1 MAKFL
6 DFPNIKRRLAL
17 SILPGSDVEA
27 PASDRSSGHCLLSM
41 PKMTEIAMR
50 ISRLCWGLLPMSLT
64 LTGCLS
70 PIATREA
77 VQQVEDTFAAHRAEL
92 DELATTA
99 IAELE
104 RSGESA
110 LKLPDQPFYDRAW
123 LRRHLAVKRSRWTLS
138 LRSFIC
144 RWCTSTPMN
153 RKTSTIPVRM
163 AAGSSSRSPLIGIS
177 VSGMGTE
184 LDDQATAEVPTSL
197 PAIARLVSFK

>member
-110 LKLPDQPFYDRAW
+110 LKLPDQPFYDRASV
-123 LRRHLAVKRSRWTLS
+123 AET
-138 LRSFIC
+138 F
-144 RWCTSTPMN
+144 
-153 RKTSTIPVRM
+153 
-163 AAGSSSRSPLIGIS
+163 GS
-177 VSGMGTE
+177 E
-184 LDDQATAEVPTSL
+184 
-197 PAIARLVSFK
+197 AIAVDFVVEEFYLPLVYVDTDEPQDIHDTCANGGRVVKPLAPHWYICQRDGN